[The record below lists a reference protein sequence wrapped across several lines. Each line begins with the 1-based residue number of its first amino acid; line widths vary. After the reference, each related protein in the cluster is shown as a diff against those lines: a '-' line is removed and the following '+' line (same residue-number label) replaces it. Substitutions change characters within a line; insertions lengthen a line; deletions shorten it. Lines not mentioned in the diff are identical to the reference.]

1 MGATFNIRR
10 MSQEEREQIKQQ
22 PTEKSGGAVFNIR
35 PAGVSPTKGQD
46 MAAASKETIG
56 STVSDMGAG
65 ATKLA
70 AAERA
75 ENVRGG
81 KNPMFKQTAPQG
93 WEDAAAV
100 QRQDERNLYRTRLD
114 LELAKVREDAA
125 LKAYELSGMGME
137 SQDNYGIWQKAK
149 HDRAAAE
156 TAYHREAGIP
166 DSLLE
171 RIAYTMKGGAK
182 QSVGSNADAIGF
194 AYQIGQNSRDE
205 MNSSVISTAKRAYED
220 HLRELNDMI
229 AAGKPREAVERQR
242 QVMEYYKEQY
252 ETLAGISDVQR
263 GTGEA
268 ARDLAAEIS
277 QSGAVDVDTAK
288 RGLGTFGGMLVDAG
302 ASLTQSAIDRGV
314 GKLLGVVPGKKEQN
328 VIHQMQQS
336 GALNKLDVTGIKLGQ
351 MLPFGSR
358 AFGGGTMEA
367 RADGADLQQQ
377 MLYGAGMSAIE
388 TASEFLSDI
397 VQPFAAVMGSG
408 VTDDVVERA
417 VRNVTN
423 RLAKSETGRQ
433 VLGRLLTYG
442 AGGIGE
448 GIEEAIADWAEW
460 QLPRIY
466 GGEVD
471 SAAEVLEN
479 SLYDFAVGTLSGLGD
494 PRVLLN
500 RFDSGEPSAERGN
513 RQNGPVFDGMQAKE
527 DAGQDLSGGV
537 RYSLK
542 KFDDGTAFVDVDID
556 QERFA
561 GLTTEQM
568 QNEAKKAIL
577 ERFRNKVIG
586 TDYKAFVNKRAAEH
600 YAYPVNRRMD
610 EIQKQDKMQA
620 STELDNIISA
630 SVFRENVPDDG
641 RHPAATGGIDKLDTK
656 FRVNGRL
663 YEAEISVLV
672 TERGRLFYDLTKFK
686 DITREIGLTTHKGDA
701 AEADGDVSINSI
713 PQTGQKS
720 KGILSG
726 EERGAESTAVN
737 TNPAIHTPEEQAVID
752 EYQAAV
758 DDSILSFI
766 NKWEKLQNPDY
777 KRKIRMQIG
786 EVTERAVQDVRRLTG
801 IDVTGFEHSIS
812 GGALEHIE
820 NRHGK
825 DGKADRSMTDR
836 NDLARIGYVLAHYDN
851 VELLNRTSNE
861 HRGADGKQAELIQ
874 FRKKVNGTYYVV
886 EAVPDSKAKQM
897 RVVSAY
903 MAKENG
909 IADQVLNMPQSGPQL
924 TPKAP
929 VDAHDSVSSHSIPQ
943 TTQKSKGIL
952 SGEERGTESAGQQKT
967 APKVGAGDVS
977 LVQRLQQSVPD
988 LQGMKPVAEVTGQEL
1003 PQGEKIVD
1011 RLVGFVNRIGNKVNR
1026 PGFGDVLFSRGR
1038 IKSSMLG
1045 HGIGK
1050 AKTEIF
1056 AAVPAVIQ
1064 SGKQIDFQ
1072 ENWKGRSYD
1081 TYTFAAPV
1089 TYHGQQTYL
1098 GVIVTKD
1105 SSSSR
1110 YYVHEVV
1117 DGDGNVIFQNNE
1129 TQELPSDGTSAL
1141 SGDLDTVANPASINS
1156 IPQTGQKSKRV
1167 LSEEERGTESTA
1179 VNTNPAIHTPEE
1191 QAVIDEYQAAVDE
1204 RLVNFIEE
1212 SVKNKGS
1219 NKGRFELQPVSDR
1232 AAGDIKEITGIDVSG
1247 YRTVLEQRMAE
1258 HIVDRHGSEG
1268 AADMSMQDVNDIAR
1282 MQYVLDNYD
1291 SIEDAGQT
1299 NAYMTNKPN
1308 GKQGQARTVQYIKA
1322 VNGTYYVVE
1331 AVPDTKTKTAYIV
1344 SAYMT
1349 KNKKTGTL
1357 HSADA
1362 KAPAYTAKTGSASI
1376 PVTDSIPQTTQ
1387 KSKGILSGEERGTE
1401 SAGQQKTAPEA
1412 GAGDVVQKGVV
1423 PFSEQE
1429 AQNLTSHKGVVNGY
1443 GATFRQFIDN
1453 VKQLGNTVRYYFG
1466 KVSEDLGTAIHNAT
1480 GFDVSGYNI
1489 VIRSDEVTH
1498 TLSQH
1503 GDSAKEALR
1512 GQLPV
1517 TADVLER
1524 LPEIF
1529 SEPDE
1534 IIPLKDKDYA
1544 GRDAFEIRKQ
1554 IDGYMVAVVGV
1565 ANGKNSIEVDT
1576 VYIIDKKG
1584 KSPATSNTGQM
1595 TDLSHTSETSS
1606 GPTSTDS
1613 IPQATQKSKR
1623 VLSGAELGAFG
1634 PQGQQIANMAVFT
1647 AMEHGQS
1654 KQEAFA
1660 AVMQAYE
1667 RGLTGQEKTAI
1678 DGLPRGAM
1686 EFAYGAGKRDAAAS
1700 LAREKQAARFAPV
1713 AGNEAGLVLD
1723 DYVEETM
1730 ESGEYDV
1737 LNETAKRLG
1746 VRVRFVDE
1754 LKHGANADI
1763 HGSEILIQKDNPNP
1777 VRFLLG
1783 HEFAHRLQAL
1793 APEAYRQFRD
1803 LAMGQLGSEM
1813 TLERRES
1820 YGEQGVDVDYEG
1832 AMDELTA
1839 DYAGLLMEHGN
1850 VLEDF
1855 IAEAQRRDNRTLLEK
1870 VRDVIRALAEKL
1882 TGKQREQALT
1892 AEQALS
1898 KALMEAEKQA
1908 KKNAGK
1914 NKTAA
1919 RSDGETRYSLR
1930 VFDDG
1935 KRFVDVEAEQAQFD
1949 GLTEKQMGY
1958 QARQVIK
1965 QKFKGKVI
1973 GLENRAFVNGKTA
1986 EEYSYVKPGT
1996 SPKIREAKMRAS
2008 TELDNLLD
2016 AGTNFR
2022 TEPDGRDGHIHPEA
2036 TGDFRYFDTIF
2047 KVAGEYYSGIINIE
2061 PVARGLLL
2069 KDITQIENITQEI
2082 RASYGENPQGRYL
2095 RDVSMDSIPDSD
2107 GKSKGKFSMTGA
2119 LEFADAVLEA
2129 QNNREGQMD
2138 EQARRELIRLTE
2150 EFREKLIEEYGEIK
2164 HGENPAREVHLP
2176 RKTGEREKVSQ
2187 TVRTVLEAQ
2196 ATPETAVPDIERL
2209 TMEGVFS
2216 HEVYGDE
2223 QAVRDAEEII
2233 RDKGMERA
2241 YADWRN
2247 DIRNGVVSK
2256 EHTALGWT
2264 LYNNA
2269 ANEGN
2274 TQLALD
2280 ILQNMVDHQRSAA
2293 QALQATRILKTL
2305 SPETQLYH
2313 VQRSVRNL
2321 QEELKKRYK
2330 DKAPTLQLNEELA
2343 ADFLQ
2348 AETEEARDAAQAAL
2362 YRDIGRQMP
2371 SKFID
2376 KWNAWRYLAML
2387 GNARTHVRNVVGNAG
2402 FAPVVAVKNTIAT
2415 GLETVTD
2422 KVSGGKAFS
2431 GERGAR
2437 TKALTA
2443 GKALY
2448 QAAFDDYGR
2457 VKAQVMA
2464 GGKYQDFAP
2473 NSAIEEGRVIFKS
2486 KLMKPVE
2493 WARRKNGAALELEDS
2508 WFAKPHYAAALAS
2521 YCKANGITAEQVRS
2535 GKGLD
2540 KAREYAIREAQKATY
2555 RDTNDFSQ
2563 WVSSIG
2569 RYSGDNK
2576 AARAASVLVKGILP
2590 FRKTPANILARG
2602 VEYSPA
2608 GLLWNVG
2615 RSIYRGY
2622 KGTLNT
2628 AEFLDG
2634 ISAGLTGTG
2643 LLALGFWLA
2652 AEGLVRGA
2660 GAGDDAEQ
2668 EFAELMGHQDY
2679 ALELPDGT
2687 SVTLDW
2693 LAPEALPFFVGV
2705 NLYEEASR
2713 KNGGA
2718 RLNMADWLAVL
2729 GNVSEPMLEMSCLQ
2743 SLNDLFDFV
2752 SYGKKEGSALGSVVF
2767 GAITSYLM
2775 QALPTIFGQAERSG
2789 EDKGMMTYPEANNW
2803 LTRDVQY
2810 ALGKA
2815 SARVPGLDFL
2825 QIPYI
2830 DAWGRE
2836 ELTGKPASRVV
2847 NNFLN
2852 PAYMSKIDESAME
2865 QELMRLYDVTGDKAV
2880 FPSRAGKSFTV
2891 DKVDKKLTGEEYVKY
2906 ATAQGQTAY
2915 SIVCRLIE
2923 SKAYEGMDDE
2933 TKAACVEL
2941 AYEYA
2946 EAYARTQVS
2955 AYMPTDWRRK
2965 AFTTISSTGVKPEDY
2980 ICAYQAQKG
2989 VGVLKDADE
2998 KTIPNSESLLKME
3011 AVYSVS
3017 GLTDAQR
3024 KAMFADFEVGKSVQ
3038 GLNRAAVE
3046 AQLNR
3051 WR

>member
-46 MAAASKETIG
+46 IAAASKETIG

-81 KNPMFKQTAPQG
+81 KNPMFKQAVPQG
-93 WEDAAAV
+93 WEDVAAGE
-100 QRQDERNLYRTRLD
+100 RQGERNLYRARLD
-114 LELAKVREDAA
+114 LELAKAAEDAA
-125 LKAYELSGMGME
+125 LKDYQLFGSSGYGA
-137 SQDNYGIWQKAK
+137 DHYGIWQRAK
-149 HDRAAAE
+149 HDREQAE
-156 TAYHREAGIP
+156 TAYNRAAGIP

-182 QSVGSNADAIGF
+182 QSVGSNADAMGF

-205 MNSSVISTAKRAYED
+205 MNSSVISTAKRVYED
-220 HLRELNDMI
+220 SLWELNDMI
-229 AAGKPREAVERQR
+229 AAGKPQEAIERQR
-242 QVMEYYKEQY
+242 EIVEEGKQRY
-252 ETLAGISDVQR
+252 EALLGIGDAQR
-263 GTGEA
+263 DAGEA
-268 ARDLAAEIS
+268 ARDLAAGIS
-277 QSGAVDVDTAK
+277 QSGAVDIDTAK

-351 MLPFGSR
+351 MLPFGLR

-513 RQNGPVFDGMQAKE
+513 RQNGPVFDGVQAKE

-967 APKVGAGDVS
+967 AP
-977 LVQRLQQSVPD
+977 
-988 LQGMKPVAEVTGQEL
+988 EV
-1003 PQGEKIVD
+1003 
-1011 RLVGFVNRIGNKVNR
+1011 
-1026 PGFGDVLFSRGR
+1026 
-1038 IKSSMLG
+1038 
-1045 HGIGK
+1045 
-1050 AKTEIF
+1050 
-1056 AAVPAVIQ
+1056 
-1064 SGKQIDFQ
+1064 
-1072 ENWKGRSYD
+1072 
-1081 TYTFAAPV
+1081 
-1089 TYHGQQTYL
+1089 
-1098 GVIVTKD
+1098 
-1105 SSSSR
+1105 
-1110 YYVHEVV
+1110 
-1117 DGDGNVIFQNNE
+1117 
-1129 TQELPSDGTSAL
+1129 
-1141 SGDLDTVANPASINS
+1141 
-1156 IPQTGQKSKRV
+1156 
-1167 LSEEERGTESTA
+1167 
-1179 VNTNPAIHTPEE
+1179 
-1191 QAVIDEYQAAVDE
+1191 
-1204 RLVNFIEE
+1204 
-1212 SVKNKGS
+1212 
-1219 NKGRFELQPVSDR
+1219 
-1232 AAGDIKEITGIDVSG
+1232 
-1247 YRTVLEQRMAE
+1247 
-1258 HIVDRHGSEG
+1258 
-1268 AADMSMQDVNDIAR
+1268 
-1282 MQYVLDNYD
+1282 
-1291 SIEDAGQT
+1291 
-1299 NAYMTNKPN
+1299 
-1308 GKQGQARTVQYIKA
+1308 
-1322 VNGTYYVVE
+1322 
-1331 AVPDTKTKTAYIV
+1331 
-1344 SAYMT
+1344 
-1349 KNKKTGTL
+1349 
-1357 HSADA
+1357 
-1362 KAPAYTAKTGSASI
+1362 
-1376 PVTDSIPQTTQ
+1376 
-1387 KSKGILSGEERGTE
+1387 
-1401 SAGQQKTAPEA
+1401 

-1489 VIRSDEVTH
+1489 VIRSDEVAH
-1498 TLSQH
+1498 ALSQH

-1584 KSPATSNTGQM
+1584 KSPATGNAGQM

-1606 GPTSTDS
+1606 GPTSDNS
-1613 IPQATQKSKR
+1613 IPQTTGKSKR
-1623 VLSGAELGAFG
+1623 VLSDAELGAFG
-1634 PQGQQIANMAVFT
+1634 PQGQKLANMAVFT

-1686 EFAYGAGKRDAAAS
+1686 EFSYGAGKRDAAAS

-1839 DYAGLLMEHGN
+1839 DYAGLLMEHGK

-1870 VRDVIRALAEKL
+1870 VRDLFRELAAKL
-1882 TGKQREQALT
+1882 TGKQREQAMT

-2095 RDVSMDSIPDSD
+2095 HDVSMDSIPDSD

-2321 QEELKKRYK
+2321 QEELKKKYK